1 MQSDRAMAQQDQ
13 QVIGPSEIPLET
25 SVEVSWNSSPT
36 GTELSDVALHIED
49 RVGECHPQGDTR
61 WQLLWLAVE
70 SSRQAISSPK
80 NGLRKGL
87 SHTQHT
93 N

>member
-13 QVIGPSEIPLET
+13 QMVGASEIPLET

-36 GTELSDVALHIED
+36 GTELSDVALHISHNLHTED
-49 RVGECHPQGDTR
+49 RVGECHPQGDTT

-80 NGLRKGL
+80 MG
-87 SHTQHT
+87 
-93 N
+93 